1 MEERYHDL
9 IRGIYDGGDEVKVEA
24 SVTYRDGRKGT
35 VATAIKV
42 RTVAEGLTSNG

>member
-1 MEERYHDL
+1 MEERYREL
-9 IRGIYDGGDEVKVEA
+9 IKGIYDGGDEIEVEA

-42 RTVAEGLTSNG
+42 RTVAEGPTSNG

>member
-1 MEERYHDL
+1 M
-9 IRGIYDGGDEVKVEA
+9 YDGSKEVKIEA

-42 RTVAEGLTSNG
+42 RTVEGEKK